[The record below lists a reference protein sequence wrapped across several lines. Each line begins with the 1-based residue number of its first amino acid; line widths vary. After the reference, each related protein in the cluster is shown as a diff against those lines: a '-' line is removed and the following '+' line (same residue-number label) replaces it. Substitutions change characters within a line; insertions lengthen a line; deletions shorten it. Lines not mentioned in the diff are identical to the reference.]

1 MKLKTFRSFILVSLI
16 CLTSIIIAQPSPV
29 VKLFDVRNGNGV
41 VDSGTTYPFAITIVF
56 KDKASHDA
64 VVAAFASQYGY
75 QATIPDPA
83 NAGQTI
89 ANPQSTKQFTMAKI
103 TQYLKGIYRAD
114 AVTAATK
121 SAGTTA
127 SSAVDAVVPPQ

>member
-1 MKLKTFRSFILVSLI
+1 MKKLFLPFLLLVALVSI
-16 CLTSIIIAQPSPV
+16 GAQPAVPT
-29 VKLFDVRNGNGV
+29 KLFDVRNGNGV

-89 ANPQSTKQFTMAKI
+89 ANPRSTKQFTMAKI
-103 TQYLKGIYRAD
+103 TQFLKDIYRAD

-121 SAGTTA
+121 SAGATA

>member
-1 MKLKTFRSFILVSLI
+1 MKKLFLPFLLLVALVSI
-16 CLTSIIIAQPSPV
+16 GAQPAVPT
-29 VKLFDVRNGNGV
+29 KLFDVRNGNGV